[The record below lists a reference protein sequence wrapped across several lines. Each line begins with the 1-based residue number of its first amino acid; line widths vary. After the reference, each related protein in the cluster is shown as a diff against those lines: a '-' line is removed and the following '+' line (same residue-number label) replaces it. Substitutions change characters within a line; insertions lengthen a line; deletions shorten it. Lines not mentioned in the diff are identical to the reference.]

1 MNKKY
6 IISVILICF
15 ISTLLSIIMNELGIG
30 KENTLMVFIVGVLI
44 VSIVTRGYIYSAVA
58 AIISVFMFNY
68 LFTEPIHSLQI
79 NNTQDIILMMFFL
92 TASLISSTITSKLQY
107 QTEVSKR
114 NERTARFLYE
124 VTKDFFN
131 VTGNRNIILKGIG
144 YIKEYVGYDCYV
156 KLDNDDIVYYTEG
169 MNHYDEVQKEQTL
182 IIPIKGVAKQ
192 TGAVYIINVDSPLS
206 QENEMVIKTII
217 HQMAIVLDREFIY
230 EERQKI
236 KIDME
241 SERLK
246 STFLRSISHD
256 IRTPLTGIKGASEF
270 ILDSY
275 ENLDSET
282 VKKLA
287 SDIYDESN
295 WLIKTVQNILD
306 MTRISEGKLTVNRD
320 YEAVDDVVN
329 QALTLIPHLK
339 LTGRL
344 HVSFPDEIVLVPV
357 DGRLIVQVLV
367 NLLDNAYKHAGEEAQ
382 VYLNVYK
389 KGAYAIF
396 EVSDNG
402 IGIDSSV
409 IDNIF
414 DGFVSLNKNNIVD
427 GSLGVG
433 LGLTI
438 CKAIVV
444 AHDGTITANNLK
456 TGGAVFQVMLPLEVN

>member
-256 IRTPLTGIKGASEF
+256 IRTPLTGIKGASE
-270 ILDSY
+270 LY
-275 ENLDSET
+275 
-282 VKKLA
+282 
-287 SDIYDESN
+287 
-295 WLIKTVQNILD
+295 
-306 MTRISEGKLTVNRD
+306 
-320 YEAVDDVVN
+320 
-329 QALTLIPHLK
+329 
-339 LTGRL
+339 
-344 HVSFPDEIVLVPV
+344 
-357 DGRLIVQVLV
+357 
-367 NLLDNAYKHAGEEAQ
+367 
-382 VYLNVYK
+382 
-389 KGAYAIF
+389 
-396 EVSDNG
+396 
-402 IGIDSSV
+402 
-409 IDNIF
+409 
-414 DGFVSLNKNNIVD
+414 
-427 GSLGVG
+427 
-433 LGLTI
+433 
-438 CKAIVV
+438 
-444 AHDGTITANNLK
+444 
-456 TGGAVFQVMLPLEVN
+456 

>member
-1 MNKKY
+1 
-6 IISVILICF
+6 
-15 ISTLLSIIMNELGIG
+15 
-30 KENTLMVFIVGVLI
+30 
-44 VSIVTRGYIYSAVA
+44 
-58 AIISVFMFNY
+58 
-68 LFTEPIHSLQI
+68 
-79 NNTQDIILMMFFL
+79 
-92 TASLISSTITSKLQY
+92 
-107 QTEVSKR
+107 
-114 NERTARFLYE
+114 
-124 VTKDFFN
+124 
-131 VTGNRNIILKGIG
+131 
-144 YIKEYVGYDCYV
+144 
-156 KLDNDDIVYYTEG
+156 
-169 MNHYDEVQKEQTL
+169 
-182 IIPIKGVAKQ
+182 
-192 TGAVYIINVDSPLS
+192 
-206 QENEMVIKTII
+206 
-217 HQMAIVLDREFIY
+217 
-230 EERQKI
+230 
-236 KIDME
+236 
-241 SERLK
+241 
-246 STFLRSISHD
+246 
-256 IRTPLTGIKGASEF
+256 
-270 ILDSY
+270 
-275 ENLDSET
+275 
-282 VKKLA
+282 
-287 SDIYDESN
+287 
-295 WLIKTVQNILD
+295 